1 MSCACLVRPPACASR
16 VLFFHGLAWLALA
29 FALPAVAQTPD
40 GTADQD
46 TPTQLKRVVITATR
60 SLQRVDQSLAET
72 TVIERAQI
80 EQATGRSL
88 PELLSQQSGV
98 QFTANG
104 GGPGK
109 ATALLL
115 RGLESRHTLLL
126 IDGVRYG
133 SATQGTPSWE
143 NIPLDSIER
152 IEIVRGPMSSLYGSD
167 AVGGVVQVFTHRGA
181 NGVRANASVTAG
193 SRRTGKASAGLRFG
207 EGDIEGAV
215 SAAHNESHAGSA
227 TNTTLQPGNHHPDDD
242 GFRQHS
248 GNARLG
254 WRFAPGWRADASLL
268 SADGVNH
275 YDDGPTAD
283 SRLALHSEVLSLQ
296 VAGKVLPNWRSSLR
310 LSRATDESDT
320 QATASASATP
330 GQISSVQPQFSWE
343 NTVATPWGTALLLAE
358 RLQQKVSRPGTPF
371 AVSERVVNAL
381 ALGLNGQHSA
391 HTWQMSLRHD
401 RNSQFGRQGTG
412 SLGYGFDLTPAWRAA
427 ASYGTSFVQ
436 PSFNQLYF
444 PGFGNPAL
452 LPEEGRHTELSL
464 RWAGAAQQLRLAW
477 FDNRIRSFIT
487 SGPNPGNV
495 HARIDGVSLGYEFQ
509 AEHWNMAA
517 SLEHTDPRNDSA
529 GTANFGK
536 QLPRRS
542 KDSLKLAA
550 DTAWGAW
557 RAGAAFRA
565 FSDRYDNAANTLH
578 LGGFGVLDLAAHWSP
593 FREWTLGLALH
604 NAGNKTYETVRGF
617 NQPGREIYL
626 SLRYRGM

>member
-1 MSCACLVRPPACASR
+1 MSSCLGRPPARASR
-16 VLFFHGLAWLALA
+16 FRRHCLVSLVSLASLALA
-29 FALPAVAQTPD
+29 LPAAAQVAAD
-40 GTADQD
+40 GDAAARLN
-46 TPTQLKRVVITATR
+46 PVVVTATR

-80 EQATGRSL
+80 EQATGRTL
-88 PELLSQQSGV
+88 PELLSQQAGV

-104 GGPGK
+104 SGPGK
-109 ATALLL
+109 ASALLL

-167 AVGGVVQVFTHRGA
+167 AVGGVVQVFTRRGTP
-181 NGVRANASVTAG
+181 GVQFDGSATAG
-193 SRRTGKASAGLRFG
+193 SHRTGKASAGLRFG
-207 EGDIEGAV
+207 EGDVDGAV
-215 SAAHNESHAGSA
+215 SAAHSESRGISS
-227 TNTTLQPGNHHPDDD
+227 TNTTLSPGNYNADDD
-242 GFRQHS
+242 GFRQNS

-254 WRFAPGWRADASLL
+254 WRFAPGWRADAGLL

-283 SRLALHSEVLSLQ
+283 SRLALRSEVLSLQ
-296 VAGKVLPNWRSSLR
+296 VAGEVLPSWRSSLR
-310 LSRATDESDT
+310 WSRATDESDT
-320 QATASASATP
+320 QVTASATATP
-330 GQISSVQPQFSWE
+330 GKTASVQPQLSWE
-343 NTVATPWGTALLLAE
+343 NTVATPLGTALLLAE
-358 RLQQKVSRPGTPF
+358 RLEQKVSRPGTPF
-371 AVSERVVNAL
+371 AVSERAVNGM

-391 HTWQMSLRHD
+391 HTWQLSLRHD
-401 RNSQFGRQGTG
+401 RNSQFGRQTTG

-452 LPEEGRHTELSL
+452 LPEEGKHAELSL
-464 RWAGAAQQLRLAW
+464 RWAGAAQQLRLAY
-477 FDNRIRSFIT
+477 FDNRIRGFIT
-487 SGPNPGNV
+487 PGPNPGNV
-495 HARIDGVSLGYEFQ
+495 DARIDGVSLSYEAQ
-509 AEHWNMAA
+509 GEHWNLAA
-517 SLEHTDPRNDSA
+517 SLDHTDPRNDSA

-536 QLPRRS
+536 QLQRRS
-542 KDSLKLAA
+542 KDSAKLAA

-557 RAGAAFRA
+557 RAGAAFKA

-578 LGGFGVLDLAAHWSP
+578 LGGFGVVDLHADWSLA
-593 FREWTLGLALH
+593 REWTLGLAL
-604 NAGNKTYETVRGF
+604 NNVGDKTYETVRGF
-617 NQPGREIYL
+617 NQPGREAYL
-626 SLRYRGM
+626 TLRYRGM